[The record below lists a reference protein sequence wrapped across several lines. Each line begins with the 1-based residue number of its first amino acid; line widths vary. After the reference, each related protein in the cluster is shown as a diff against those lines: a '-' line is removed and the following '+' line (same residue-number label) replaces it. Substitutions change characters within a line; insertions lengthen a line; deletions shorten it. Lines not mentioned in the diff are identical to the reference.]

1 MKRLLNTL
9 YVTTQGSYLR
19 KQGETIVVMQNEECK
34 LRIPVHTLQGIICF
48 GQVSVSPPLMG
59 LCAERQVT
67 ISFLSRSGRFLARVE
82 GPVFGNVLLRR
93 EQYRW
98 ADNLEKANE
107 IARSIV
113 TAKIYNSR
121 LVLQRGLREHP
132 ENIGSEE
139 LAIAIDRLMV
149 NLKVLEKANSLE
161 SIRGIEGEAARTY
174 FKVFNQMILN
184 QKEDFSFNERNRRPP
199 LDNVNALLS
208 FLYSVLARDVASV
221 LETVGLNP
229 AVGYLHRDRP
239 SRPGLA
245 LDIMEE
251 FRSYLADRL
260 ALKLIN
266 LKQISG
272 KGFKKTETG
281 AVLMDD
287 NTRKQVIVSYQSRKQ
302 REITHPFLKEKV
314 SVGLLPYIQA
324 LLLARYLRHDL
335 DGYPPFLWR

>member
-59 LCAERQVT
+59 LCAERQVA

-208 FLYSVLARDVASV
+208 FLYSVLARDVASA
-221 LETVGLNP
+221 LETVGLDP

>member
-59 LCAERQVT
+59 LCAERQVA

-208 FLYSVLARDVASV
+208 FLYSVLARDVASA
-221 LETVGLNP
+221 LETVGLDP

-272 KGFKKTETG
+272 RALKR
-281 AVLMDD
+281 
-287 NTRKQVIVSYQSRKQ
+287 RK
-302 REITHPFLKEKV
+302 L
-314 SVGLLPYIQA
+314 GLY
-324 LLLARYLRHDL
+324 
-335 DGYPPFLWR
+335 